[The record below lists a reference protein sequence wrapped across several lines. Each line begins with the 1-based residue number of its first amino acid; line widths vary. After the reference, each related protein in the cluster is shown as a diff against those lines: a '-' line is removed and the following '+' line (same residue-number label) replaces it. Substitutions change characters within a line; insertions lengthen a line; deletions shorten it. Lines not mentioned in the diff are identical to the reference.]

1 MGGETQAP
9 KIRGK
14 SSLKSPGRSKIFP
27 APPENPQIQ
36 CVLHTAQH
44 YKTQCTP
51 QTAEHYRKA
60 SEVLKIHSDAYEPGK
75 MLTIT
80 PLGRG
85 ASITRATL
93 GFERKEPVQTKVPS
107 VREEMEANKEDRW

>member
-1 MGGETQAP
+1 
-9 KIRGK
+9 
-14 SSLKSPGRSKIFP
+14 
-27 APPENPQIQ
+27 
-36 CVLHTAQH
+36 
-44 YKTQCTP
+44 
-51 QTAEHYRKA
+51 
-60 SEVLKIHSDAYEPGK
+60 